1 MDRLSLGKGL
11 HMRSAGSARTQL
23 LIGTSL
29 ALFLVGGILAST
41 TDGTTAT
48 ASTPVVPEFFSFNGT
63 PFDDGLNHYLVTI
76 ESTTVIDSD
85 TMWVSADGA
94 LEISSELD
102 DSPIDLDALAAVIRG
117 DGSAE
122 VDTARLLSTHPKI
135 SNVRPLGF
143 GVFAASGP
151 IDLETLRQ
159 LPGVSM
165 VDVDTTLSTA
175 SSDPLYPSQWAL
187 ENDGDTAEPWA
198 VTADADID
206 APEGWH
212 RTRGAG
218 VVVAVID
225 SGVDVTHPDLVA
237 NIWHNSDEVCGN
249 GLDDDGNGYPDDC
262 TGWDFVNNDATTED
276 LNGHGT
282 HVAGIIG
289 AEANNKIGIAG
300 VAYESQIMPLKIGDG
315 APPLSAAIEAI
326 AYAIDNGARVINAS
340 WVSDDPSAEA
350 FLQPALD
357 AAEAAGVL
365 FITGAGNFGTDIDAD
380 PIFPASANNPNV
392 ITVGASTAQDL
403 PAIYSGYGSRSVDL
417 FAPGEHIVS
426 TLPGDQYGA
435 FSGTSMA
442 APMVS
447 GAAALLWSAT
457 PKATYAEV
465 KGALLDRSDGPND
478 GVTTFGGLAAS
489 DGRLNIERSIYTR
502 LFQPSLMY
510 EFHDFN
516 SFEPNELHDVA
527 IVAKTVDPWVAPPQT
542 PARYRVGLYVPLDGA
557 PMAVVGQPIG
567 HVFGGT
573 TTGVVTDGTGRAL
586 VGPVWEREERP
597 VLVQGGDETELQM
610 SLPMGT
616 YAVTTEVVDVTDP
629 ANPVTMGEPSAVF
642 FVIGIDGSITQMPE
656 NPVGVGPTTTTVAP
670 SVTTTVAG
678 SSSTT
683 ESPSST
689 TEAPGSTSTTTTTV
703 DPEDPDATAT
713 TTTSTTAGPEDPE
726 GATTT
731 STTTTTTTSVAP
743 SGSTSTTTTTTEAP
757 TTTVTPGSTTT
768 TLPPTTTTTIVD
780 PDAPQITNV
789 HPAEGPVSGGTLVT
803 ITGVNF
809 PEHPLIDF
817 GDVRASS
824 IVSNTDKLIIV
835 STPRGT
841 VGWVDVTV
849 SDRVTDVEATFEDG
863 FLYLDDGSSPTT
875 TAATTTSTTP
885 TTSSA
890 PGPTSTTYPPSDG
903 GSIDDWLGAVLVTPE
918 GLTLAP
924 PAPGDPINTIP
935 VELWAGSLCD
945 EPVCPGWVLQG

>member
-1 MDRLSLGKGL
+1 
-11 HMRSAGSARTQL
+11 MRSAGSARTQL
-23 LIGTSL
+23 LIGTSV

-41 TDGTTAT
+41 TDGTRAT
-48 ASTPVVPEFFSFNGT
+48 ASTPVVPEFFSFNGA

-76 ESTTVIDSD
+76 ESTTVVDSD
-85 TMWVSADGA
+85 SMWVSADGA
-94 LEISSELD
+94 LEISSEVD
-102 DSPIDLDALAAVIRG
+102 DSPIDLDALAAAIRG

-122 VDTARLLSTHPKI
+122 VDTARLLSTHPEI
-135 SNVRPLGF
+135 SAVRPLGF
-143 GVFAASGP
+143 GVFAASGS
-151 IDLETLRQ
+151 IELDILRQ
-159 LPGVSM
+159 LPGVAM
-165 VDVDTTLSTA
+165 VDVDTSLSTA

-198 VTADADID
+198 VTAGADID

-237 NIWHNSDEVCGN
+237 NIWHNSDEDCDN

-262 TGWDFVNNDATTED
+262 TGWDFVNNDSTTED

-300 VAYESQIMPLKIGDG
+300 VAYEAQIMPLKIGDG

-365 FITGAGNFGTDIDAD
+365 FITGAGNFGTDIDAE
-380 PIFPASANNPNV
+380 PIFPGSANNPNV

-403 PAIYSGYGSRSVDL
+403 PAEYSGFGSRSVDL

-457 PKATYAEV
+457 PQATYAEV

-478 GVTTFGGLAAS
+478 GVTSFRDLAS
-489 DGRLNIERSIYTR
+489 SEGRLNIERSIYTR

-527 IVAKTVDPWVAPPQT
+527 IVAKTVDPWIFPPQI
-542 PARYRVGLYVPLDGA
+542 PARYRLGLYVPLEGS
-557 PMAVVGQPIG
+557 PMGVVGQTVE
-567 HVFGGT
+567 HVYGGAT
-573 TTGVVTDGTGRAL
+573 TSFVTDGTGRA
-586 VGPVWEREERP
+586 VIGPDFERQRRSDF
-597 VLVQGGDETELQM
+597 VQSGDETLLRM

-616 YAVTTEVVDVTDP
+616 YAVTTEVVDVTDMD
-629 ANPVTMGEPSAVF
+629 NPVTMGEPSAVF
-642 FVIGIDGSITQMPE
+642 FVIGIDGSVTQMPE
-656 NPVGVGPTTTTVAP
+656 NPVGVGPTTTTTAP
-670 SVTTTVAG
+670 GVTTTVAG
-678 SSSTT
+678 
-683 ESPSST
+683 PSST
-689 TEAPGSTSTTTTTV
+689 TAAPGSTTTSEAPGSTSTSSTTTTTV
-703 DPEDPDATAT
+703 DPEDPDATT
-713 TTTSTTAGPEDPE
+713 TTTTTTAGPEDPE
-726 GATTT
+726 GTTTT
-731 STTTTTTTSVAP
+731 STTTTTTSLAP
-743 SGSTSTTTTTTEAP
+743 SGTTSTTTTTTEAP
-757 TTTVTPGSTTT
+757 TTTIPTGSTTT

-809 PEHPLIDF
+809 PEHPLVDF

-841 VGWVDVTV
+841 VGLVDVTV

-863 FLYLDDGSSPTT
+863 FLYLDDGSAPTT
-875 TAATTTSTTP
+875 TAATTTSIAP

-924 PAPGDPINTIP
+924 PAPGDPINSIP